1 MGEKEAWAIVA
12 ASRKFSKYLQA
23 AGQVVISSDHNL
35 LVWLRQK
42 RDPRGK
48 FARWL
53 LELEA
58 INYTVRYR
66 RGADN
71 LAADYLSRSATT
83 FDRKVNDETENL
95 ERHVYTMDIPA
106 IGNTDVVNEIGC
118 QGAEN
123 DFIVQLES
131 TSFSKMLADAQRLD
145 PVTEGAISQIM
156 EDGYITHGQCKKFKG
171 MRQRNGILFRQSR
184 MVIPGSMADRV
195 IDIIHSSS
203 HWGVQRT
210 FEETRRRC
218 YWRGLFRDVERF
230 CSTCEVCMKSKR
242 ANNRRQPLVPI
253 KLQYNFPRA
262 MVSFDIATLPWTS
275 GGYRYVLIMTYLFAK
290 FIEAVPMRN
299 QEAGSVLKALEQG
312 WFLRHGYPLILL
324 SDQGRNVDGSLINR
338 LCATLG
344 ISKLRSSPY
353 HPQGDGQAERSVQ
366 SFKQALR
373 CLLEKRNIG
382 ETGWP
387 SLVQEV
393 TFACNSYVNSS
404 TGYSPN

>member
-1 MGEKEAWAIVA
+1 MPRCGE
-12 ASRKFSKYLQA
+12 
-23 AGQVVISSDHNL
+23 
-35 LVWLRQK
+35 
-42 RDPRGK
+42 
-48 FARWL
+48 
-53 LELEA
+53 
-58 INYTVRYR
+58 
-66 RGADN
+66 
-71 LAADYLSRSATT
+71 
-83 FDRKVNDETENL
+83 
-95 ERHVYTMDIPA
+95 
-106 IGNTDVVNEIGC
+106 
-118 QGAEN
+118 

-145 PVTEGAISQIM
+145 PVTAGAISQIM

-275 GGYRYVLIMTYLFAK
+275 GGYRYVLIMTDLFAK
-290 FIEAVPMRN
+290 FIEAIPMRN
-299 QEAGSVLKALEQG
+299 QEAGSVLNALEQG

-373 CLLEKRNIG
+373 CLLEERNIG

-387 SLVQEV
+387 SLVQEL
-393 TFACNSYVNSS
+393 TFVQLLC
-404 TGYSPN
+404 